1 MNRVKINRQKQWPT
15 APQQLLPVI
24 TVLILALLAYIFED
38 KLINALV
45 YKRELIAQCEMWR
58 IFSSHFFHTNLNHLL
73 LNLGGL
79 LLLWSL
85 HGQYYTIKNYF
96 LFFIS
101 SSITVSYGLY
111 LFSPELS
118 QYVGLSGIL
127 HGVFIWGG
135 LTDIRHK
142 ILSGYLLVVGILIK
156 VIHEQIYGA
165 GQDIVELINANVAID
180 AHLWGVI
187 SGILF
192 FILSLVLSS
201 IIKPF
206 INKNA
211 K

>member
-1 MNRVKINRQKQWPT
+1 MNQLNNNKQKRWPT
-15 APQQLLPVI
+15 ALQQLLPVI
-24 TVLILALLAYIFED
+24 TVLILALLAYIFEQQ
-38 KLINALV
+38 LINSLV
-45 YKRELIAQCEMWR
+45 YKRELIAQWEIWR

-101 SSITVSYGLY
+101 SSIIVSYGLY

-118 QYVGLSGIL
+118 QYVGLSGVL

-142 ILSGYLLVVGILIK
+142 IMSGYLLVIGILLK
-156 VIHEQIYGA
+156 VIHEQVYGA
-165 GQDIVELINANVAID
+165 GQDIAELINANVAID
-180 AHLWGVI
+180 AHLWGVV

-192 FILSLVLSS
+192 FILSSLLS
-201 IIKPF
+201 IKTRK
-206 INKNA
+206 NKNA